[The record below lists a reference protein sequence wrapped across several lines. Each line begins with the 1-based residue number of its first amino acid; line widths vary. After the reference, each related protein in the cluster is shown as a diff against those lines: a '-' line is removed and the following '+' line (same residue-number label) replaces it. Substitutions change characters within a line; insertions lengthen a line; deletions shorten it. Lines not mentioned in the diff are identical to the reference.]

1 MNADRIISLICM
13 LIGSVFYYQSYSYP
27 DESTIYVRFILGI
40 LMVLSVL
47 LFINSK
53 KSGKKDSKGLLSKKI
68 LMAVVLTIAY
78 VVIMPIV
85 GYYVATFAFLVT
97 FMWIYNHN
105 GLVKYLAIAALFS
118 ISVYLFFEKLLTI
131 WFPKGFFM

>member
-1 MNADRIISLICM
+1 MNADRIIALICM

-27 DESTIYVRFILGI
+27 DESTIYVRFILLV

-47 LFINSK
+47 LFTNSK
-53 KSGKKDSKGLLSKKI
+53 KYVKKDSKVLLSKNI
-68 LMAVVLTIAY
+68 VVTVAMIIAY

-85 GYYVATFAFLVT
+85 GYYIATFAFLVM
-97 FMWIYNHN
+97 FMWIYNHK
-105 GLVKYLAIAALFS
+105 GIVKYLMIATVFS
-118 ISVYLFFEKLLTI
+118 ISVYLFFQKLLTI